1 MLMRHEEGA
10 EAEEGGKSPPPPF
23 RSLLLIGRQ
32 ARSSGRDLDWRL
44 SGAAAA
50 SLYSNTGGGA
60 TVRAQ

>member
-1 MLMRHEEGA
+1 MRHEGGA
-10 EAEEGGKSPPPPF
+10 EAGEGGGGESPPPLF

-32 ARSSGRDLDWRL
+32 ARSAGRDLDWRL